1 MSLPETPRVFN
12 DSCARDEILS
22 NAAERL
28 REINKAFDRRLT
40 SVQRVMNRFG
50 GSKNPTEFSIEVEK
64 AKNFKEISGTLI
76 GILDAVRYAR
86 FPRVFCV
93 YFRCC

>member
-1 MSLPETPRVFN
+1 MRFPETPRVFN

-28 REINKAFDRRLT
+28 REITKAFDRRLT

-50 GSKNPTEFSIEVEK
+50 GSKKPTELSIEVEK
-64 AKNFKEISGTLI
+64 AKTLEEISGTLI
-76 GILDAVRYAR
+76 GILDVVRYAL

-93 YFRCC
+93 YFRR